1 MAKDRSYGDR
11 GTGFTPRNESVP
23 GTKNEKKFG
32 RGARWCK
39 RCGCYTSCIQK
50 YDLSL
55 CRQCFREVANS
66 LGFKKLR

>member
-11 GTGFTPRNESVP
+11 GTGFTAR
-23 GTKNEKKFG
+23 TEKKFG
-32 RGARWCK
+32 RGSRWS
-39 RCGCYTSCIQK
+39 RICGCNTSCIKK
-50 YDLSL
+50 YDLHL